1 MLIGSCPFES
11 ASIAKLIMTIENDEL
26 IFPEEPKVSN
36 SIYQLLTRM
45 LVKDPSKRADW
56 SEVFSFEVI
65 DNKLVKN
72 SR

>member
-1 MLIGSCPFES
+1 
-11 ASIAKLIMTIENDEL
+11 MTIENDEL